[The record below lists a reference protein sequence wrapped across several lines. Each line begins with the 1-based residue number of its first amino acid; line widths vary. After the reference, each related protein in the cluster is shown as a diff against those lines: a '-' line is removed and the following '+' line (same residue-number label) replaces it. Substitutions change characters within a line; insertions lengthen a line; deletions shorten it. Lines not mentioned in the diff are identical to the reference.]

1 MYYNIVNVTLE
12 NVETVARNSSS
23 IEIKKSFELSII
35 LSNKTFNNP
44 ISLSRSRPV
53 VRVSATVELEAFD
66 GKIDP
71 ENRTCSLLSGTKVAC
86 LSLQGCLLYEGEAV
100 TEELGNN

>member
-1 MYYNIVNVTLE
+1 
-12 NVETVARNSSS
+12 
-23 IEIKKSFELSII
+23 
-35 LSNKTFNNP
+35 
-44 ISLSRSRPV
+44 V
-53 VRVSATVELEAFD
+53 VRVSATVELESAD

-100 TEELGNN
+100 TEELGESCFFIFLWPMPLFLISTHKQCILSHFIHNSSAMFP

>member
-1 MYYNIVNVTLE
+1 M
-12 NVETVARNSSS
+12 
-23 IEIKKSFELSII
+23 
-35 LSNKTFNNP
+35 
-44 ISLSRSRPV
+44 
-53 VRVSATVELEAFD
+53 SATVELEAVD

-100 TEELGNN
+100 TEELGELFSKNSSTKVKGKFLIFFVENFK